1 MSRLIVTQPMSAI
14 TQIAHLCRS
23 SGVELD
29 SIPSAPQKPEW
40 VRVVRQRLQNAIW
53 RWCSDKNRS
62 WRQLETY
69 REAIKLID
77 LELKNRE
84 LREKNRTKNKPS
96 TEQLTFAFFE

>member
-1 MSRLIVTQPMSAI
+1 MSTI
-14 TQIAHLCRS
+14 TQITYLCRS

-29 SIPSAPQKPEW
+29 NIPSAPPNAQW
-40 VRVVRQRLQNAIW
+40 ARVARQRLQNAIW

-84 LREKNRTKNKPS
+84 LREKNRLKDTPP
-96 TEQLTFAFFE
+96 TEQFTFAFFE